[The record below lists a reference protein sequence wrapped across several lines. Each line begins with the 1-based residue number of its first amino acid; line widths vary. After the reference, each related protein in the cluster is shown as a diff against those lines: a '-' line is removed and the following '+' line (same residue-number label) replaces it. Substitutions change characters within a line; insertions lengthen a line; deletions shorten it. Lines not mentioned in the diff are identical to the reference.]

1 MIFHSL
7 TYALFKCAYS
17 TRFRRNRK
25 NFLIHQPY
33 KLFLHFESKYVGINI
48 FKKSFLRLERMPI
61 ARHDIYSKGDRISA
75 YKTKASIF
83 VAFIHKVK
91 DKEKDFL

>member
-1 MIFHSL
+1 
-7 TYALFKCAYS
+7 
-17 TRFRRNRK
+17 
-25 NFLIHQPY
+25 
-33 KLFLHFESKYVGINI
+33 
-48 FKKSFLRLERMPI
+48 MPI
-61 ARHDIYSKGDRISA
+61 ARHVIYSKGDRISA